1 MVEPWAVFQEPSWER
16 MIGRER
22 LDEWEVRIAEVE
34 VGEADAAVV
43 NDLGADHGEPEFIA
57 PDFERVIGRGNCAGE
72 VIEAL
77 VVHGRKRSMD
87 ERRLHA
93 CRRLVGAWV
102 GLETGGS
109 GTTVWGGQSGWDRR
123 GARGDPSAGR
133 NGRGRW

>member
-1 MVEPWAVFQEPSWER
+1 MRRRGSRRETRSDQPGIRGVDVIHPKTDVVEPRAVFQEPGWER

-87 ERRLHA
+87 
-93 CRRLVGAWV
+93 
-102 GLETGGS
+102 
-109 GTTVWGGQSGWDRR
+109 
-123 GARGDPSAGR
+123 
-133 NGRGRW
+133 